1 MTVVAFELSHTHATL
16 PEPPVRSGIHLLFV
30 GIMAVAST
38 AVRRQ
43 NESGEAAHRVLM
55 QLLLG
60 SQSCLARA
68 PFCCSIRYRVVR
80 KKTFLSYVVGPSPPF
95 PPYTYKVG
103 TRTSTRRVAHSTL
116 KPAARGRPA
125 LRKVFFARTM
135 RKTKKWWMPEMA
147 GGGNGSDGAVYLTVM
162 RLS

>member
-1 MTVVAFELSHTHATL
+1 MTVAAFELSHTDATL
-16 PEPPVRSGIHLLFV
+16 PVAACAIRCPSFV

-43 NESGEAAHRVLM
+43 SESGDAAHRVPM

-80 KKTFLSYVVGPSPPF
+80 KKRSF
-95 PPYTYKVG
+95 
-103 TRTSTRRVAHSTL
+103 RTSLVRRPLPAIYIQSWHAHFY
-116 KPAARGRPA
+116 R
-125 LRKVFFARTM
+125 
-135 RKTKKWWMPEMA
+135 A
-147 GGGNGSDGAVYLTVM
+147 GGPFNIEAGGEGAAGIEERFFRTT
-162 RLS
+162 REPHKERFFRTHNEEN